1 MSAVPEIINPLGGT
15 DWDTLVQSHPEAG
28 LYHESRWLR
37 VLQRSLRVQPF
48 CCVLRRSDGSP
59 RAGMPGAL
67 VASPLTGRRLSALP
81 LSEFADPLVEDAA
94 DLLLLLKAFRGHGES
109 QQAPSAQLRT
119 RNPLLAEAV
128 EGWTLDDS
136 CVRHVISLEGSHNE
150 VMGRCKPDIRRSVGL
165 AHEAGLRL
173 RRGLDD
179 ATLKTFH
186 RLLACT
192 RIRRGLLPQPLKFF
206 QAMRDLFGKRLLVSV
221 TETTGGI
228 PIASSLGIC
237 AGSTFYGLYAGSNH
251 QFHNLRPNHLLN
263 EAEMALAGEMG
274 LKWYDYGRTQRDNRG
289 LRKFK
294 ERWGAEALPMYT
306 YNLGS
311 HVKPGT
317 ARHSLARRF
326 VPLIPYPAAALA
338 GRLAYPHLC

>member
-28 LYHESRWLR
+28 LCHESRWLR

-136 CVRHVISLEGSHNE
+136 CVRHVISLEGSHNRGNGSLQARHPAQRRPGARSWLE
-150 VMGRCKPDIRRSVGL
+150 AQEGTRRCDAQDLPSPPRLYTHPAGAVAPAAQVLPSHARSFRQAPAGVGRRDHWWDSHREQSGHLCRFHL
-165 AHEAGLRL
+165 LR
-173 RRGLDD
+173 
-179 ATLKTFH
+179 
-186 RLLACT
+186 
-192 RIRRGLLPQPLKFF
+192 
-206 QAMRDLFGKRLLVSV
+206 
-221 TETTGGI
+221 
-228 PIASSLGIC
+228 
-237 AGSTFYGLYAGSNH
+237 LYAGSNH